1 MLIKQMDNDV
11 NIPRQS
17 TAYLHKHK
25 RARSPGARS
34 SGPREPADSAAW
46 VDAEFDPAMVRT
58 PKRLCRIAVHNAL
71 LPTATVALRSR
82 PVEWLGLQKH
92 EKVPCRAAGGV
103 GGCKLTVEA
112 V

>member
-11 NIPRQS
+11 DIPRQS
-17 TAYLHKHK
+17 MAYLRKHK

-34 SGPREPADSAAW
+34 SGPQEPTDSAAW

-58 PKRLCRIAVHNAL
+58 PKRLRRIAVHNAL
-71 LPTATVALRSR
+71 LPTATVALCSQPAER
-82 PVEWLGLQKH
+82 LGLQKH
-92 EKVPCRAAGGV
+92 EKVPRRAAGGI